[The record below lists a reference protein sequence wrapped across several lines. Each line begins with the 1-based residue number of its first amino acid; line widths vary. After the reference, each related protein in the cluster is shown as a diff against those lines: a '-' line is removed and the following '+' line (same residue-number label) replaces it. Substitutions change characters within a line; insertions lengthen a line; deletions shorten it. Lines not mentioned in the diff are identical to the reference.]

1 MKNKKGITLIA
12 LIITIIVL
20 LILSAVALNTL
31 FGAGGILTNSEK
43 SVGQYNNSVN
53 KEQEDLNKLSG
64 YLENYIKP
72 EIDKEQIRQDFE
84 NNPDKYKNPDQS
96 TDNKDIAISEDG
108 ESVNLDL
115 WDYKLDTLDNETCYN
130 LVSKKYAGY
139 TGYPAYKKENIVDG
153 KIIGKIPAYIYNAE
167 TGQAIEVKKMEV
179 TFCGLDNLE
188 EFPEIPSTVKNMFGT
203 FNGCEGLTSAKIPDS
218 VEYLSGFS
226 GCTGLTNITIP
237 NSVTTIGSSA
247 FFGCAGLTSIT
258 IPNSATTIGD
268 YAFYNCDGLTSITI
282 PNSVTTIGNSAFS
295 GCAGLT
301 SITIPDSVTTIE
313 SSAFSRLCWLNKY
326 KDTR

>member
-115 WDYKLDTLDNETCYN
+115 WAYVLVTNSSTNESYYE
-130 LVSKKYAGY
+130 LVTQETFDSGVY
-139 TGYPAYKKENIVDG
+139 TGGAAYLGNLTSDG
-153 KIIGKIPAYIYNAE
+153 SIIGKIPAYIYNSA
-167 TGQAIEVKKMEV
+167 TGKMIEVKSMYG
-179 TFCGLDNLE
+179 TFIYLPLKVV
-188 EFPEIPSTVKNMFGT
+188 PEIPSTITTIRGGT
-203 FNGCEGLTSAKIPDS
+203 FSSTEITKI
-218 VEYLSGFS
+218 V
-226 GCTGLTNITIP
+226 IP
-237 NSVTTIGSSA
+237 NSVKKIDSEWIDWYGPGA
-247 FFGCAGLTSIT
+247 FEDCLNLNTVIFQEG
-258 IPNSATTIGD
+258 
-268 YAFYNCDGLTSITI
+268 
-282 PNSVTTIGNSAFS
+282 
-295 GCAGLT
+295 
-301 SITIPDSVTTIE
+301 IE
-313 SSAFSRLCWLNKY
+313 SLGEYTFCDCISLNDVRLPKSLERIGTGAFSRMHRAKKYNNTTISNKY
-326 KDTR
+326 ELGDILWVDEKSNNIL